1 MTTATPIAHDA
12 PTEAQKKAGNYAKTH
27 WNMHG
32 MNIAIENLAGTKRSG
47 VDSKGKPW
55 EVTMPYHYG
64 YIKGTTGA
72 DGDHLDVAVGPLMG
86 NGTEAHIINQ
96 KGPEGE
102 FDEHKVFIGY
112 PSREAA
118 IHAFKAGRS
127 DDPDEVMGSVIT
139 VPIDELRRWIDEG
152 CLEDEAILKSETT
165 HVKAHYRIV
174 NGKVVYIPNYDR
186 AVNGDHPEATTH
198 QRTVIGVNAHGV
210 PFIRATDSEDRDK
223 VLAVAS
229 SLGIRPN
236 ASRQSGTGTAGH
248 HGRAGSYPHIY
259 FDTSSQ
265 AHDVMDAFR
274 VQHGDRGHEH
284 TRAESPRRGAG
295 AVAAEI
301 QRRNAATTQPQTAQ
315 TAAVAAQTPEQIA
328 QQQLDD
334 MAARRAQAST
344 PTPLQQPAA
353 GANPGTVVLNGN
365 PPPGPNDSQFFASHR
380 AGRLDRRV
388 YMESTVGTSNKRYVI
403 DLRQVGEGKW
413 VVNCGN
419 GRNDGRMSLT
429 VRTKTENSLSQAAA
443 NALVSQIKAEK
454 IRGGYVVREDDASP
468 RVSIAAMNNFDHPN
482 YNIHTAQV
490 ASRPGTSTPAI
501 ARPTTPAP
509 TAAPVT
515 AATAGPTVT
524 ASEYQ
529 TVRDAAFSAG
539 DRARRFESQHTKE
552 ALKSSLEAMTRHA
565 IALEMATRG
574 QIPNRSGNGPQW
586 HADRLA
592 AWTATAQR
600 QWKEAMGNLN
610 PDTINSTVSSGR
622 GFEAA
627 KKAAREAKD
636 MIDLRPQG
644 ASLPAGMTEAK
655 LAEAKAGIDKQ
666 IEDLDF
672 GAKLEGYSA
681 PSVPAETALD
691 SQVAAINNKAQHME
705 GEAKNQALHFAG
717 ALSHLK
723 TVYTATKAILAQH
736 PEADDA
742 RAAAGAMELAL
753 RQVRLAPSP
762 IWGSATKPVVDKM
775 AELATSA
782 AQHATRLESRPR
794 TSDPRF
800 SGAHESLQ
808 QAAATAH
815 ALATGTTDRGKIA
828 AALEAHKK
836 SAVATYHHAM
846 TLPKGDERKA
856 AIRKAEEHAQHARD
870 FAKKLQGR

>member
-27 WNMHG
+27 WNLHG

-47 VDSKGKPW
+47 VDHRGEPW

-64 YIKGTTGA
+64 YIKGTKGA

-96 KGPEGE
+96 KGPTGE

-118 IHAFKAGRS
+118 IHAFKAGRN

-186 AVNGDHPEATTH
+186 TVNGDHPEATTH
-198 QRTVIGVNAHGV
+198 QRTVIGVNSHGV

-259 FDTSSQ
+259 FDTSTQ
-265 AHDVMDAFR
+265 ANAVMDAFR
-274 VQHGDRGHEH
+274 AQYGDRGHEH

-295 AVAAEI
+295 VIQAAL
-301 QRRNAATTQPQTAQ
+301 QRMANATSAN
-315 TAAVAAQTPEQIA
+315 TAAVAA
-328 QQQLDD
+328 
-334 MAARRAQAST
+334 AQARQDAQETVGSNQNRRFFRT
-344 PTPLQQPAA
+344 PA
-353 GANPGTVVLNGN
+353 GT
-365 PPPGPNDSQFFASHR
+365 
-380 AGRLDRRV
+380 LDRRV
-388 YMESTVGTSNKRYVI
+388 VLENTTPGHNKQYII
-403 DLRQVGEGKW
+403 DLRQIGEGKW
-413 VVNCGN
+413 VVNVGN
-419 GRNDGRMSLT
+419 GRIDGRTLT
-429 VRTKTENSLSQAAA
+429 VRTKTDRPMSQAAA
-443 NALVSQIKAEK
+443 NILVSQIKAEK
-454 IRGGYVVREDDASP
+454 TQGGYVSVEDSADP
-468 RVSIAAMNNFDHPN
+468 TRRYAAMDDFLHPSVN
-482 YNIHTAQV
+482 TPGRGAQAPAPAP
-490 ASRPGTSTPAI
+490 ASTGTSTPAI
-501 ARPTTPAP
+501 ARPTTPVPA
-509 TAAPVT
+509 AAPVT
-515 AATAGPTVT
+515 AATVGPTVT

-539 DRARRFESQHTKE
+539 DRARRFERQHTKE

-600 QWKEAMGNLN
+600 QWKEAMSNLN
-610 PDTINSTVSSGR
+610 PATINSTVSSGR

-627 KKAAREAKD
+627 KKAALEAKD

-644 ASLPAGMTEAK
+644 ASLPDGMTEAK

-666 IEDLDF
+666 IEALDF
-672 GAKLEGYSA
+672 GAKLEGYNA

-691 SQVAAINNKAQHME
+691 SQVSAINNKAQHME

-742 RAAAGAMELAL
+742 RAAAGAMDVAL

-800 SGAHESLQ
+800 AGAHESLQ

-815 ALATGTTDRGKIA
+815 AIAMGTTDRSKIA